1 MNISRQLCGDNNSA
15 YYYGDENENVVVA
28 ETEDLALSLA
38 REASGNFSLQKSD
51 LTREKDALDTVFS
64 WLWPMRLMELE
75 ILIMMKLNIT
85 ILQMI
90 L

>member
-1 MNISRQLCGDNNSA
+1 MGQQIPA

-51 LTREKDALDTVFS
+51 LTREKT
-64 WLWPMRLMELE
+64 P
-75 ILIMMKLNIT
+75 
-85 ILQMI
+85 
-90 L
+90 